1 MQTRRP
7 RLEMDQ
13 DNVVTEQYPTHLLAL
28 TKNFA
33 GRINTKDY
41 DPTKTLQIHRR
52 NRAYVWNN
60 DMQVNCLDSIL
71 KGYYIPPIICSSRI
85 ENDVEIRYVMEGG
98 NRITTFQRILKRQ
111 VRDLTDSE
119 YMKVCMHPITQVVMK
134 NLTRKQERELFRRL
148 NKSIMVSDGQLY
160 AMSEED
166 SPLVKEAMAFLNDTQ
181 YPLRERITE
190 LFYDTVGKDNNG
202 RSKLANAVAIVSG
215 ALYGVHYI
223 TKSFTRQEDKIDDQ
237 SPIDRSKMISVLT
250 PVFDIFEA
258 ANEEFTLISKTK
270 KKGQLTVGKYI
281 GPMLYD
287 CLTCE
292 TIISDVVK
300 KWTDYLVMARKGV
313 KNADDA
319 IEISGAKNINPDNLK
334 RLSYKVDIFL
344 KENRLASK
352 EEIARI
358 KHVHS
363 NAIGCDDAGEH
374 DDAEED
380 EDSDED

>member
-60 DMQVNCLDSIL
+60 DMQVKCLDSIL

-111 VRDLTDSE
+111 VRDLTDAE

-237 SPIDRSKMISVLT
+237 SPIDRSKIISVLT
-250 PVFDIFEA
+250 HVFDIFEA

-363 NAIGCDDAGEH
+363 NASGDDAGEH
-374 DDAEED
+374 DDAEEED